1 MSKSKIEK
9 VVPLMGTKSKI
20 IIICGHYGCGKTNF
34 ALNLAIDKAKQGE
47 KVTLIDLDL
56 VNPYFVSA
64 EYRSILEGSDVKVI
78 ASPFAGTN
86 IDTPTL
92 PPESFLMFNT
102 EGTIIMDVGGDDAG
116 AVILGRFRQYLSET
130 DYEMY
135 YLVNKYRSLTTTA
148 EEAAVIAGEIEAASR
163 CRITGI
169 VNNSHLKTETTAE
182 LVADSVEYAK
192 EVARLTGHPLL
203 YVTVPES
210 LEEELRSNH
219 AEIDK
224 NTFKLYP
231 VRTLVKAVWE

>member
-1 MSKSKIEK
+1 M
-9 VVPLMGTKSKI
+9 PLMETKSKI

-34 ALNLAIDKAKQGE
+34 ALNLAIDKAEKGE

-64 EYRSILEGSDVKVI
+64 EYRSILEGSNVKVI

-86 IDTPTL
+86 VDTPTL
-92 PPESFLMFNT
+92 PPESYLMFNT

-130 DYEMY
+130 DYKMY

-148 EEAAVIAGEIEAASR
+148 EEAAVIAGEIETASR

-169 VNNSHLKTETTAE
+169 VGNSHLKTETTAE
-182 LVADSVEYAK
+182 LVGESVAYAE
-192 EVARLTGHPLL
+192 EVSKLTGHPLL
-203 YVTVPES
+203 YITVPER
-210 LEEELRSNH
+210 LEEEFRSKYSDDI
-219 AEIDK
+219 EK

-231 VRTLVKAVWE
+231 VKTLVKAVWE